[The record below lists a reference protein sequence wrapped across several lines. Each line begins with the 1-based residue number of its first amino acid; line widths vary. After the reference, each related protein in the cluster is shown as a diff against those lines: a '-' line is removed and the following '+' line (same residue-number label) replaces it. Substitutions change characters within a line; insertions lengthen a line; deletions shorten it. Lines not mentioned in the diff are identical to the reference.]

1 MTSTQIQVHIR
12 VVHGIHFGAGKCVC
26 ENRECAGFE
35 SRSPIRFKMFC
46 KRQQS
51 RVKPRSRTRS
61 RSRRS
66 RSRSS
71 YNSNVGQLDYP
82 CPDCGERSFAT
93 EAGLYMHRFVSI
105 SMLGS
110 CHCKTPV
117 ARHRRKVCGL
127 KGVKPTD
134 LDFLCQGE
142 GCGRAF
148 SSPQGLNVH
157 RYLITNPETTPV
169 SYFLMS

>member
-1 MTSTQIQVHIR
+1 M
-12 VVHGIHFGAGKCVC
+12 
-26 ENRECAGFE
+26 
-35 SRSPIRFKMFC
+35 
-46 KRQQS
+46 
-51 RVKPRSRTRS
+51 SRTRS

-71 YNSNVGQLDYP
+71 FKSNVGQLDYP

-157 RYLITNPETTPV
+157 RYLITNPETTSV